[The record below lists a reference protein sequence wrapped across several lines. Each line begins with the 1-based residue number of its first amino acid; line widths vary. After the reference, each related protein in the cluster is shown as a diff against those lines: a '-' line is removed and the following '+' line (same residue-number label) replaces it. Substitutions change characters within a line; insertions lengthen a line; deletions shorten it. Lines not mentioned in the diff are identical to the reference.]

1 MIKQGTTLVKA
12 NASNSELQNAIE
24 AAIPQAVEQTKTI
37 APRYKG
43 ATEAESCK
51 KIFDYLKNHV
61 NYKADGANQQ
71 VRLPSALMRTLQG
84 DCKSYSVYTSAI
96 LTNLGIPHKLVYA
109 SYDPKDPTPT
119 HIYVITNKGCIID
132 AVYGKFNAE
141 KKASNKKYK
150 DMNISYIA
158 GMGKNRRIGSMGKYG
173 TGGACGIA
181 GVDTGETWAKK
192 LGIWD
197 NISNGDKLLFYKNL
211 VNPLYAGGREFV
223 KALLRKNSGG
233 FGNALTTI
241 YNIARANNATPEFK
255 KYRELELLWLQK
267 GGNPDE
273 LRIAFQEGN
282 TKTPTGYQF
291 HEILL
296 KQKAGQSVSTGE
308 WIAAGVSAVF
318 GKKYDPATG
327 KITGNCGIGA
337 FGADD
342 AAEVAATAAVWIPII
357 REVVGILAD
366 AFRPGA
372 TQPGPGDT
380 ITPPTSSSKSSML
393 IPVLLVGGAAAA
405 YYIFAGKKKK

>member
-1 MIKQGTTLVKA
+1 MGTTVVKR
-12 NASNSELQNAIE
+12 NASNMDLQRAIE
-24 AAIPQAVEQTKTI
+24 AAIPTAVAQMKQRSNEF
-37 APRYKG
+37 KG
-43 ATEAESCK
+43 KTEAETCK
-51 KIFDYLKNHV
+51 KIFDYLKNQIT
-61 NYKADGANQQ
+61 YKADGSEQQ
-71 VRLPSALMRTLQG
+71 VRVPSGLIRTRQG
-84 DCKSYSVYTSAI
+84 DCKSYSVFTSAV

-109 SYDPKDPTPT
+109 SYDPNDSTPT
-119 HIYVITNKGCIID
+119 HIYVVTNKGCIVD

-173 TGGACGIA
+173 TGGACGIG

-197 NISNGDKLLFYKNL
+197 SIPNGVKLNFFKNL

-233 FGNALTTI
+233 FGNALTAT
-241 YNIARANNATPEFK
+241 YNIARNDNSTPEFK

-282 TKTPTGYQF
+282 TKTPTGAKF

-296 KQKAGQSVSTGE
+296 KQKAGQNISTGE
-308 WIAAGVSAVF
+308 WIAAAVSAAF

-342 AAEVAATAAVWIPII
+342 AAEAAATAAVWIPII

-366 AFRPGA
+366 AFRPA
-372 TQPGPGDT
+372 PTQPDPGGNGNGGNNGGGDDQGT
-380 ITPPTSSSKSSML
+380 NSML
-393 IPVLLVGGAAAA
+393 LPILLVGGAAAA
-405 YYIFAGKKKK
+405 YFIFAKKK

>member
-24 AAIPQAVEQTKTI
+24 AAIPQAVQQTKTI

-71 VRLPSALMRTLQG
+71 VRLPSALIRTLQG
-84 DCKSYSVYTSAI
+84 DCKSYSVFTSAV

-109 SYDPKDPTPT
+109 SYDPQDSTPT

-150 DMNISYIA
+150 NMNISYIA
-158 GMGKNRRIGSMGKYG
+158 GMGKKSRIGSMGKYG
-173 TGGACGIA
+173 TGGACGIG

-197 NISNGDKLLFYKNL
+197 KISNGDKLLFYKNL
-211 VNPLYAGGREFV
+211 GLYAPGREIV
-223 KALLRKNSGG
+223 KALLRKNAGG
-233 FGNALTTI
+233 FANGLASI
-241 YNIARANNATPEFK
+241 YEIARANNATPEFA
-255 KYRELELLWLQK
+255 KYRALELLWLKK
-267 GGNPDE
+267 GGNPDD
-273 LRIAFQEGN
+273 LRVAFQEGN
-282 TKTPTGYQF
+282 TKTPTGAKF

-296 KQKAGQSVSTGE
+296 KQKAGESISVGE
-308 WIAAGVSAVF
+308 WIQAAISAMF

-327 KITGNCGIGA
+327 KITGGTIGA
-337 FGADD
+337 TGADD
-342 AAEVAATAAVWIPII
+342 LPTWIVTAPVWIPIVK
-357 REVVGILAD
+357 EVVGIVRD
-366 AFRPGA
+366 AFKPGN
-372 TQPGPGDT
+372 TPTTTTDINTDSGTKST
-380 ITPPTSSSKSSML
+380 ISTSSML
-393 IPVLLVGGAAAA
+393 LPVLLVGGAAAA
-405 YYIFAGKKKK
+405 YFIFAGKKKK